1 MKLQEWLGIWLNKY
15 TKHTVKLRTYDRY
28 KYIIEKHI
36 NPKLGDYELDDLNGE
51 VLQDF
56 VLSELESG
64 NLNTK
69 GKLANNSVIGIVNV
83 LKGAMS
89 TALSLNKI
97 NKNEMSKIK
106 LPSPTEKPVNAFER
120 HEQEKIVRYCLES
133 KKNNHI
139 GIVICLYTGIRL
151 GELLALTWNCVDFEN
166 KKLKVLRA
174 ITQVPKFDAEG
185 NVLSRKTVLSDTKT
199 ACSVRTIPITD
210 IVVKTLKEWKEKQTI
225 REQTNPNVTK
235 SLTLSGSYVFAND
248 DGTLRTYSGCRHI
261 FDRFKKRNGLKNSGI
276 HFHSLRHTFSNMLF
290 ELNENPKVIQQLLGH
305 KDVKTTITVYNSVNS
320 DYVKEATDKLNE
332 KIIEDE
338 MKREQEE
345 KEKKEKGEQEK
356 QRELSDEEFDR
367 KVAEML
373 REQEERKRRRR
384 ERDFEM

>member
-97 NKNEMSKIK
+97 NKNEMNKIK

-120 HEQEKIVRYCLES
+120 HEQEKIVKYCLKS
-133 KKNNHI
+133 KKNNYI
-139 GIVICLYTGIRL
+139 GFVICLYTGIRL
-151 GELLALTWNCVDFEN
+151 GELLALTWNDIDFA
-166 KKLKVLRA
+166 KGLMS
-174 ITQVPKFDAEG
+174 I
-185 NVLSRKTVLSDTKT
+185 TKT
-199 ACSVRTIPITD
+199 TYRIKENGVPR
-210 IVVKTLKEWKEKQTI
+210 IVVDEPKT
-225 REQTNPNVTK
+225 
-235 SLTLSGSYVFAND
+235 
-248 DGTLRTYSGCRHI
+248 
-261 FDRFKKRNGLKNSGI
+261 KNSIRVIPLSKNLLDLLKKIKKTSNSNYVISTRNNGI
-276 HFHSLRHTFSNMLF
+276 VGTRSYQRTFERILAKLDIPYKNFHSLRHTFATRAVEMGMDIKTLS
-290 ELNENPKVIQQLLGH
+290 EIIGH
-305 KDVKTTITVYNSVNS
+305 KNPMITLQRYTHSMMSYKTEMMN
-320 DYVKEATDKLNE
+320 KMGKMLN
-332 KIIEDE
+332 
-338 MKREQEE
+338 
-345 KEKKEKGEQEK
+345 
-356 QRELSDEEFDR
+356 
-367 KVAEML
+367 
-373 REQEERKRRRR
+373 
-384 ERDFEM
+384 FE